1 MPKVDYKD
9 LEEIT
14 KFLDKL
20 SYELEIGI
28 EPGIWSKKT
37 ILKAK
42 ELSKMIKDKYTEIK
56 PDYDRTD

>member
-20 SYELEIGI
+20 A
-28 EPGIWSKKT
+28 PKKEYLVNIIST
-37 ILKAK
+37 KQREDAIK
-42 ELSKMIKDKYTEIK
+42 LSKMIKDKYIEIK
-56 PDYDRTD
+56 PHYDSTN

>member
-20 SYELEIGI
+20 KLVKDLVG
-28 EPGIWSKKT
+28 PANCKK
-37 ILKAK
+37 AA

-56 PDYDRTD
+56 PEYESTN

>member
-9 LEEIT
+9 LEEVT

-20 SYELEIGI
+20 NAEYSGKRL
-28 EPGIWSKKT
+28 PLRSSVKSK
-37 ILKAK
+37 LCK

-56 PDYDRTD
+56 PDYDRTN